1 MSASAPHAP
10 PARGGSVLSNR
21 VKQGGRALLTPL
33 IRLAM
38 ALHLTPNTITVIGLS
53 LTIVASTLIAFD
65 VLLIGAAILTFGS
78 LLDAVDGGLARA
90 QGTGTPF
97 GAFFDST
104 LDRSGEA
111 IVFIGVGTWILRTQP
126 DPILPMLVLMVAMAG
141 SLLVSYAHARAQGI
155 GLGAEVGLAPRT
167 ERLVL
172 VIVGVALAGLGF
184 TVGLLGVLVI
194 LAILTVITVVQ
205 RIAHVWRLSRA
216 TAPQPATKEN

>member
-1 MSASAPHAP
+1 MSASAPHTQN
-10 PARGGSVLSNR
+10 ARGTSVLSNR
-21 VKQGGRALLTPL
+21 VKQGGRAMLAPL

-65 VLLIGAAILTFGS
+65 VLLVGAGILFFGS
-78 LLDAVDGGLARA
+78 ILDAVDGGLARA

-111 IVFIGVGTWILRTQP
+111 IVFIGIGTWILRTQP
-126 DPILPMLVLMVAMAG
+126 DPTLPMLVLMIAMAG

-155 GLGAEVGLAPRT
+155 GLAAEVGLSPRT

-172 VIVGVALAGLGF
+172 VIAGVALAGLGF
-184 TVGLLGVLVI
+184 TAGLLGVLVI

-205 RIAHVWRLSRA
+205 RITHVWRLSRA
-216 TAPQPATKEN
+216 AAPQSATKEN

>member
-10 PARGGSVLSNR
+10 PARGTSVLSNR

-53 LTIVASTLIAFD
+53 LTIVAATLVAFD
-65 VLLIGAAILTFGS
+65 VLLIGAALLAFGS
-78 LLDAVDGGLARA
+78 VLDAVDGGLARA

-111 IVFIGVGTWILRTQP
+111 ILFIGVGAWILRTQP
-126 DPILPMLVLMVAMAG
+126 DPTLPMVALMIAMAG

-155 GLGAEVGLAPRT
+155 GLAAEVGLAPRT

-172 VIVGVALAGLGF
+172 VIAGVALAGLGF
-184 TVGLLGVLVI
+184 TAGLLGVLVI
-194 LAILTVITVVQ
+194 LAILTVVTVVQ

-216 TAPQPATKEN
+216 GAPQPATKEN